1 MKFKKIAAA
10 TMAGAMAL
18 SLAAC
23 GGSNTASASTAA
35 GAATSEAAADSN
47 TSGEKKLTVTW
58 WGNQTRNERTISTL
72 NLYAEQNPGVT
83 FDPQV
88 AEWADYWNKLATASA
103 GKALP
108 DIIQMDYK
116 YLDQYIKNGLLTD
129 LTPYVEDGTLDVS
142 NIDEGILNTGKG
154 SDGGL
159 YAICIGEN
167 APALV
172 YNKTLLDENGIT
184 VKDNMTVDEFK
195 ALCKEVYEKT
205 GYKSNY
211 YYNQGENNL
220 EYVLRANDITL
231 FENGKLGA
239 ASADDF
245 NQYFGVFEDGIKEGW
260 MLSASSFAE
269 RNIGTIEQDP
279 LVYGSDPANRSW
291 CTFLWTNSLSA
302 IQAAAPE
309 GMELGITTWPSD
321 DAKKSNYL
329 KPGQFFCVS
338 SDSKD
343 PVEAAKVI
351 DFFTNSVD
359 ANKIL
364 LAERGVPASTVVADA
379 IAPDLDAGT
388 QSGMTFIK
396 NVIAPNCSQIMDALA
411 GYSNPTIKYGWQHA
425 QTLPRVIT
433 EKNGILYQMPV
444 KEIEQLR
451 MSSFSVEESAKLLL
465 PCELALQNP
474 DNSSFDLMLGT
485 GLHFAFEQNDSV
497 LRLYFT
503 DETGSGRTERKAK
516 VKGVKNVRLW
526 IDTSSVEIF
535 VNDGAVVFSTRF
547 YPDSDKIE
555 LYVRADHPCAI
566 TGWNL
571 KPITME
577 RGQIYV

>member
-10 TMAGAMAL
+10 TMVGAMAL

-23 GGSNTASASTAA
+23 GGSNTASTSTAA
-35 GAATSEAAADSN
+35 GAVTSEAAADSN

-72 NLYAEQNPGVT
+72 NLYAEQNAGVT

-142 NIDEGILNTGKG
+142 NIDEGILNAGKG

-302 IQAAAPE
+302 IKAAAPE

-388 QSGMTFIK
+388 QSGMAFIK
-396 NVIAPNCSQIMDALA
+396 NVIAPNCSQINAAPPEGTSEAINLL
-411 GYSNPTIKYGWQHA
+411 KQ
-425 QTLPRVIT
+425 L
-433 EKNGILYQMPV
+433 E
-444 KEIEQLR
+444 EQL
-451 MSSFSVEESAKLLL
+451 
-465 PCELALQNP
+465 C
-474 DNSSFDLMLGT
+474 
-485 GLHFAFEQNDSV
+485 
-497 LRLYFT
+497 Y
-503 DETGSGRTERKAK
+503 
-516 VKGVKNVRLW
+516 
-526 IDTSSVEIF
+526 
-535 VNDGAVVFSTRF
+535 
-547 YPDSDKIE
+547 
-555 LYVRADHPCAI
+555 
-566 TGWNL
+566 
-571 KPITME
+571 
-577 RGQIYV
+577 GQITAQEASEQFFTQGNAFLAAKAG

>member
-10 TMAGAMAL
+10 TMVGAMAL

-23 GGSNTASASTAA
+23 GGSNTASTSTAA
-35 GAATSEAAADSN
+35 GAVTSEAAADSN

-72 NLYAEQNPGVT
+72 NLYAEQNAGVT

-142 NIDEGILNTGKG
+142 NIDEGILNAGKG

-220 EYVLRANDITL
+220 EYVLRAKDITL

-302 IQAAAPE
+302 IKAAAPE

-379 IAPDLDAGT
+379 IAPGLDAGT
-388 QSGMTFIK
+388 QSGMAFIK
-396 NVIAPNCSQIMDALA
+396 NVIAPNCSQINAAPPEGTSEVVNLL
-411 GYSNPTIKYGWQHA
+411 KQ
-425 QTLPRVIT
+425 L
-433 EKNGILYQMPV
+433 E
-444 KEIEQLR
+444 EQL
-451 MSSFSVEESAKLLL
+451 
-465 PCELALQNP
+465 C
-474 DNSSFDLMLGT
+474 
-485 GLHFAFEQNDSV
+485 
-497 LRLYFT
+497 Y
-503 DETGSGRTERKAK
+503 
-516 VKGVKNVRLW
+516 
-526 IDTSSVEIF
+526 
-535 VNDGAVVFSTRF
+535 
-547 YPDSDKIE
+547 
-555 LYVRADHPCAI
+555 
-566 TGWNL
+566 
-571 KPITME
+571 
-577 RGQIYV
+577 GQITAQEASEQFFTQGNAFLAAKAG

>member
-35 GAATSEAAADSN
+35 STTTSEVAADSN

-72 NLYAEQNPGVT
+72 NLYAEQNAGVT

-220 EYVLRANDITL
+220 EYVLRAKDITL

-302 IQAAAPE
+302 IKAAAPE

-388 QSGMTFIK
+388 QSGMAFIK
-396 NVIAPNCSQIMDALA
+396 NVIAPNCSQINAAPPEGTSEVVNLL
-411 GYSNPTIKYGWQHA
+411 KQ
-425 QTLPRVIT
+425 L
-433 EKNGILYQMPV
+433 E
-444 KEIEQLR
+444 EQL
-451 MSSFSVEESAKLLL
+451 
-465 PCELALQNP
+465 C
-474 DNSSFDLMLGT
+474 
-485 GLHFAFEQNDSV
+485 
-497 LRLYFT
+497 Y
-503 DETGSGRTERKAK
+503 
-516 VKGVKNVRLW
+516 
-526 IDTSSVEIF
+526 
-535 VNDGAVVFSTRF
+535 
-547 YPDSDKIE
+547 
-555 LYVRADHPCAI
+555 
-566 TGWNL
+566 
-571 KPITME
+571 
-577 RGQIYV
+577 GQITAQEASEQFFTQGNAFLAAKAG

>member
-10 TMAGAMAL
+10 TMVGAMAL

-23 GGSNTASASTAA
+23 GGSNTASTSTAA
-35 GAATSEAAADSN
+35 GATTSEAAADSN

-72 NLYAEQNPGVT
+72 NLYAEQNAGVT

-142 NIDEGILNTGKG
+142 NIDEGILNAGKG

-220 EYVLRANDITL
+220 EYVLRAKDITL

-302 IQAAAPE
+302 IKAAAPE

-396 NVIAPNCSQIMDALA
+396 NVIAPNCSQINAAPPEGTSEVVNLL
-411 GYSNPTIKYGWQHA
+411 KQ
-425 QTLPRVIT
+425 L
-433 EKNGILYQMPV
+433 E
-444 KEIEQLR
+444 EQL
-451 MSSFSVEESAKLLL
+451 
-465 PCELALQNP
+465 C
-474 DNSSFDLMLGT
+474 
-485 GLHFAFEQNDSV
+485 
-497 LRLYFT
+497 Y
-503 DETGSGRTERKAK
+503 
-516 VKGVKNVRLW
+516 
-526 IDTSSVEIF
+526 
-535 VNDGAVVFSTRF
+535 
-547 YPDSDKIE
+547 
-555 LYVRADHPCAI
+555 
-566 TGWNL
+566 
-571 KPITME
+571 
-577 RGQIYV
+577 GQITAQEASEQFFTQGNAFLAAKAG

>member
-10 TMAGAMAL
+10 TMVGAMAL

-23 GGSNTASASTAA
+23 GGSNTASTSTAA
-35 GAATSEAAADSN
+35 GAVTSEAAADSN

-72 NLYAEQNPGVT
+72 NLYAEQNAGVT

-142 NIDEGILNTGKG
+142 NIDEGILNAGKG

-220 EYVLRANDITL
+220 EYVLRAKDITL

-302 IQAAAPE
+302 IKAAAPE

-388 QSGMTFIK
+388 QSGMAFIK
-396 NVIAPNCSQIMDALA
+396 NVIAPNCSQINAAPPEGTSEAINLL
-411 GYSNPTIKYGWQHA
+411 KQ
-425 QTLPRVIT
+425 L
-433 EKNGILYQMPV
+433 E
-444 KEIEQLR
+444 EQL
-451 MSSFSVEESAKLLL
+451 
-465 PCELALQNP
+465 C
-474 DNSSFDLMLGT
+474 
-485 GLHFAFEQNDSV
+485 
-497 LRLYFT
+497 Y
-503 DETGSGRTERKAK
+503 
-516 VKGVKNVRLW
+516 
-526 IDTSSVEIF
+526 
-535 VNDGAVVFSTRF
+535 
-547 YPDSDKIE
+547 
-555 LYVRADHPCAI
+555 
-566 TGWNL
+566 
-571 KPITME
+571 
-577 RGQIYV
+577 GQITAQEASEQFFTQGNAFLAAKAG

>member
-10 TMAGAMAL
+10 TMVGAMAL

-23 GGSNTASASTAA
+23 GGSNTASTSTAA
-35 GAATSEAAADSN
+35 GAVTSEAAADSN

-72 NLYAEQNPGVT
+72 NLYAEQNAGVT

-142 NIDEGILNTGKG
+142 NIDEGILNAGKG

-220 EYVLRANDITL
+220 EYVLRAKDITL

-302 IQAAAPE
+302 IKAAAPE

-396 NVIAPNCSQIMDALA
+396 NVIAPNCSQINAAPPEGTSEVVNLL
-411 GYSNPTIKYGWQHA
+411 KQ
-425 QTLPRVIT
+425 L
-433 EKNGILYQMPV
+433 E
-444 KEIEQLR
+444 EQL
-451 MSSFSVEESAKLLL
+451 
-465 PCELALQNP
+465 C
-474 DNSSFDLMLGT
+474 
-485 GLHFAFEQNDSV
+485 
-497 LRLYFT
+497 Y
-503 DETGSGRTERKAK
+503 
-516 VKGVKNVRLW
+516 
-526 IDTSSVEIF
+526 
-535 VNDGAVVFSTRF
+535 
-547 YPDSDKIE
+547 
-555 LYVRADHPCAI
+555 
-566 TGWNL
+566 
-571 KPITME
+571 
-577 RGQIYV
+577 GQITAQEASEQFFTQGNAFLAAKAG

>member
-1 MKFKKIAAA
+1 MKLKKITAAA
-10 TMAGAMAL
+10 LAGAMAL

-23 GGSNTASASTAA
+23 GSSNSAAASTADA
-35 GAATSEAAADSN
+35 SSTAESTTSE
-47 TSGEKKLTVTW
+47 TSGDKKLTVTW
-58 WGNQTRNERTISTL
+58 WGNQTRNERTIATL
-72 NLYAEQNPGVT
+72 DLYAEQNSGVT

-129 LTPYVEDGTLDVS
+129 LTSYVEDGTLDVS

-154 SDGGL
+154 ADGGL

-220 EYVLRANDITL
+220 EYVLRAKDITL
-231 FENGKLGA
+231 FEDGKLGA

-260 MLSASSFAE
+260 MLPASSFAE

-302 IQAAAPE
+302 IQAAAPDS
-309 GMELGITTWPSD
+309 MELGITTWPSD
-321 DAKKSNYL
+321 NTQKSNYL

-343 PVEAAKVI
+343 PAEAAKVI
-351 DFFTNSVD
+351 NFFTNSVD

-364 LAERGVPASTVVADA
+364 LAERGVPASTEVADA
-379 IAPDLDAGT
+379 IAPELDEGT
-388 QSGMTFIK
+388 QKGMTFIK
-396 NVIAPNCSQIMDALA
+396 DVIAPNCSQINVAPPEGTSEAINLL
-411 GYSNPTIKYGWQHA
+411 KQ
-425 QTLPRVIT
+425 L
-433 EKNGILYQMPV
+433 E
-444 KEIEQLR
+444 EQL
-451 MSSFSVEESAKLLL
+451 
-465 PCELALQNP
+465 C
-474 DNSSFDLMLGT
+474 
-485 GLHFAFEQNDSV
+485 
-497 LRLYFT
+497 Y
-503 DETGSGRTERKAK
+503 
-516 VKGVKNVRLW
+516 
-526 IDTSSVEIF
+526 
-535 VNDGAVVFSTRF
+535 
-547 YPDSDKIE
+547 
-555 LYVRADHPCAI
+555 
-566 TGWNL
+566 
-571 KPITME
+571 
-577 RGQIYV
+577 GQITAQEASEQFFTQGNAFLAAKAG

>member
-72 NLYAEQNPGVT
+72 NLYAEQNPGVA

-220 EYVLRANDITL
+220 EYVLRAKDITL

-321 DAKKSNYL
+321 DSKKSNYL

-351 DFFTNSVD
+351 NFFTNSVD

-396 NVIAPNCSQIMDALA
+396 NVIAPNCSQINAAPPEGTSEAINLL
-411 GYSNPTIKYGWQHA
+411 KQ
-425 QTLPRVIT
+425 L
-433 EKNGILYQMPV
+433 E
-444 KEIEQLR
+444 EQL
-451 MSSFSVEESAKLLL
+451 
-465 PCELALQNP
+465 C
-474 DNSSFDLMLGT
+474 
-485 GLHFAFEQNDSV
+485 
-497 LRLYFT
+497 Y
-503 DETGSGRTERKAK
+503 
-516 VKGVKNVRLW
+516 
-526 IDTSSVEIF
+526 
-535 VNDGAVVFSTRF
+535 
-547 YPDSDKIE
+547 
-555 LYVRADHPCAI
+555 
-566 TGWNL
+566 
-571 KPITME
+571 
-577 RGQIYV
+577 GQITAQEASEQFFTQGNAFLAAKAG

>member
-23 GGSNTASASTAA
+23 GGSNTASTSTAA
-35 GAATSEAAADSN
+35 GAVTSEAAADSN

-72 NLYAEQNPGVT
+72 NLYAEQNPGVA

-108 DIIQMDYK
+108 DVIQMDYK

-351 DFFTNSVD
+351 NFFTNSVD

-396 NVIAPNCSQIMDALA
+396 NVIAPNCSQINAAPPEGTSEAINLL
-411 GYSNPTIKYGWQHA
+411 KQ
-425 QTLPRVIT
+425 L
-433 EKNGILYQMPV
+433 E
-444 KEIEQLR
+444 EQL
-451 MSSFSVEESAKLLL
+451 
-465 PCELALQNP
+465 C
-474 DNSSFDLMLGT
+474 
-485 GLHFAFEQNDSV
+485 
-497 LRLYFT
+497 Y
-503 DETGSGRTERKAK
+503 
-516 VKGVKNVRLW
+516 
-526 IDTSSVEIF
+526 
-535 VNDGAVVFSTRF
+535 
-547 YPDSDKIE
+547 
-555 LYVRADHPCAI
+555 
-566 TGWNL
+566 
-571 KPITME
+571 
-577 RGQIYV
+577 GQITAQEASEQFFTQGNAFLAAKAG

>member
-10 TMAGAMAL
+10 TMVGAMAL

-23 GGSNTASASTAA
+23 GGSNTASTSTAA
-35 GAATSEAAADSN
+35 GAVTSEAAADSN

-72 NLYAEQNPGVT
+72 NLYAEQNAGVT

-142 NIDEGILNTGKG
+142 NIDEGILNAGKG

-220 EYVLRANDITL
+220 EYVLRAKDITL

-379 IAPDLDAGT
+379 IAPDLDAGI

-396 NVIAPNCSQIMDALA
+396 NVIAPNCSQINAAPPEGTSEAINLL
-411 GYSNPTIKYGWQHA
+411 KQ
-425 QTLPRVIT
+425 L
-433 EKNGILYQMPV
+433 E
-444 KEIEQLR
+444 EQL
-451 MSSFSVEESAKLLL
+451 
-465 PCELALQNP
+465 C
-474 DNSSFDLMLGT
+474 
-485 GLHFAFEQNDSV
+485 
-497 LRLYFT
+497 Y
-503 DETGSGRTERKAK
+503 
-516 VKGVKNVRLW
+516 
-526 IDTSSVEIF
+526 
-535 VNDGAVVFSTRF
+535 
-547 YPDSDKIE
+547 
-555 LYVRADHPCAI
+555 
-566 TGWNL
+566 
-571 KPITME
+571 
-577 RGQIYV
+577 GQITAQEASEQFFTQGNAFLAAKAG

>member
-1 MKFKKIAAA
+1 MKFEKIAAA

-72 NLYAEQNPGVT
+72 NLYAEQNPGVA

-321 DAKKSNYL
+321 DSKKSNYL

-351 DFFTNSVD
+351 NFFTNSVD

-396 NVIAPNCSQIMDALA
+396 NVIAPNCSQINAAPPEGTSEAINLL
-411 GYSNPTIKYGWQHA
+411 KQ
-425 QTLPRVIT
+425 L
-433 EKNGILYQMPV
+433 E
-444 KEIEQLR
+444 EQL
-451 MSSFSVEESAKLLL
+451 
-465 PCELALQNP
+465 C
-474 DNSSFDLMLGT
+474 
-485 GLHFAFEQNDSV
+485 
-497 LRLYFT
+497 Y
-503 DETGSGRTERKAK
+503 
-516 VKGVKNVRLW
+516 
-526 IDTSSVEIF
+526 
-535 VNDGAVVFSTRF
+535 
-547 YPDSDKIE
+547 
-555 LYVRADHPCAI
+555 
-566 TGWNL
+566 
-571 KPITME
+571 
-577 RGQIYV
+577 GQITAQEASEQFFTQGNAFLAAKAG

>member
-1 MKFKKIAAA
+1 MKFKKIAAT

-35 GAATSEAAADSN
+35 GVATSEAAADSN

-108 DIIQMDYK
+108 DVIQMDYK

-220 EYVLRANDITL
+220 EYVLRAKDITL

-396 NVIAPNCSQIMDALA
+396 NVIAPNCSQINVAPPEGTSEAINLL
-411 GYSNPTIKYGWQHA
+411 KQ
-425 QTLPRVIT
+425 L
-433 EKNGILYQMPV
+433 E
-444 KEIEQLR
+444 EQL
-451 MSSFSVEESAKLLL
+451 
-465 PCELALQNP
+465 C
-474 DNSSFDLMLGT
+474 
-485 GLHFAFEQNDSV
+485 
-497 LRLYFT
+497 Y
-503 DETGSGRTERKAK
+503 
-516 VKGVKNVRLW
+516 
-526 IDTSSVEIF
+526 
-535 VNDGAVVFSTRF
+535 
-547 YPDSDKIE
+547 
-555 LYVRADHPCAI
+555 
-566 TGWNL
+566 
-571 KPITME
+571 
-577 RGQIYV
+577 GQITAQEASEQFFTQGNAFLAAKAG

>member
-10 TMAGAMAL
+10 AMAGAMAL

-72 NLYAEQNPGVT
+72 NLYAEQNPGVA

-108 DIIQMDYK
+108 DVIQMDYK

-321 DAKKSNYL
+321 DSKKSNYL

-351 DFFTNSVD
+351 NFFTNSVD

-396 NVIAPNCSQIMDALA
+396 NVIAPNCSQINAAPPEGTSEAINLL
-411 GYSNPTIKYGWQHA
+411 KQ
-425 QTLPRVIT
+425 L
-433 EKNGILYQMPV
+433 E
-444 KEIEQLR
+444 EQL
-451 MSSFSVEESAKLLL
+451 
-465 PCELALQNP
+465 C
-474 DNSSFDLMLGT
+474 
-485 GLHFAFEQNDSV
+485 
-497 LRLYFT
+497 Y
-503 DETGSGRTERKAK
+503 
-516 VKGVKNVRLW
+516 
-526 IDTSSVEIF
+526 
-535 VNDGAVVFSTRF
+535 
-547 YPDSDKIE
+547 
-555 LYVRADHPCAI
+555 
-566 TGWNL
+566 
-571 KPITME
+571 
-577 RGQIYV
+577 GQITAQEASEQFFTQGNAFLAAKAG

>member
-23 GGSNTASASTAA
+23 GGSNTASTSTVAD
-35 GAATSEAAADSN
+35 AATSEAAADSN

-72 NLYAEQNPGVT
+72 NLYAEQNAGVT

-142 NIDEGILNTGKG
+142 NIDEGILNAGKG

-220 EYVLRANDITL
+220 EYVLRAKDITL

-302 IQAAAPE
+302 IKAAAPE

-343 PVEAAKVI
+343 PVESAKVI

-388 QSGMTFIK
+388 QSGMAFIK
-396 NVIAPNCSQIMDALA
+396 NVIAPNCSQINVAPPEGTSEVVNLL
-411 GYSNPTIKYGWQHA
+411 KQ
-425 QTLPRVIT
+425 L
-433 EKNGILYQMPV
+433 E
-444 KEIEQLR
+444 EQL
-451 MSSFSVEESAKLLL
+451 
-465 PCELALQNP
+465 C
-474 DNSSFDLMLGT
+474 
-485 GLHFAFEQNDSV
+485 
-497 LRLYFT
+497 Y
-503 DETGSGRTERKAK
+503 
-516 VKGVKNVRLW
+516 
-526 IDTSSVEIF
+526 
-535 VNDGAVVFSTRF
+535 
-547 YPDSDKIE
+547 
-555 LYVRADHPCAI
+555 
-566 TGWNL
+566 
-571 KPITME
+571 
-577 RGQIYV
+577 GQITAQEASEQFFTQGNAFLAAKAG

>member
-23 GGSNTASASTAA
+23 GGSNTASASSAA
-35 GAATSEAAADSN
+35 GAAASEAAADSN

-72 NLYAEQNPGVT
+72 NLYAEQNAGVT

-142 NIDEGILNTGKG
+142 NIDEGILNAGKG

-220 EYVLRANDITL
+220 EYVLRAKDITL

-302 IQAAAPE
+302 IKAAAPE

-396 NVIAPNCSQIMDALA
+396 NVIAPNCSQINAAPPEGTSEVVNLL
-411 GYSNPTIKYGWQHA
+411 KQ
-425 QTLPRVIT
+425 L
-433 EKNGILYQMPV
+433 E
-444 KEIEQLR
+444 EQL
-451 MSSFSVEESAKLLL
+451 
-465 PCELALQNP
+465 C
-474 DNSSFDLMLGT
+474 
-485 GLHFAFEQNDSV
+485 
-497 LRLYFT
+497 Y
-503 DETGSGRTERKAK
+503 
-516 VKGVKNVRLW
+516 
-526 IDTSSVEIF
+526 
-535 VNDGAVVFSTRF
+535 
-547 YPDSDKIE
+547 
-555 LYVRADHPCAI
+555 
-566 TGWNL
+566 
-571 KPITME
+571 
-577 RGQIYV
+577 GQITAQEASEQFFTQGNAFLAAKAG

>member
-10 TMAGAMAL
+10 TMVGAMAL

-23 GGSNTASASTAA
+23 GGSNTASTSTAA
-35 GAATSEAAADSN
+35 GAVTSEAAADSN

-72 NLYAEQNPGVT
+72 NLYAEQNAGVT

-142 NIDEGILNTGKG
+142 NIDEGILNAGKG

-220 EYVLRANDITL
+220 EYVLRAKDITL

-302 IQAAAPE
+302 IKAAAPE

-379 IAPDLDAGT
+379 IAPDLDAGI

-396 NVIAPNCSQIMDALA
+396 NVIAPNCSQINAAPPEGTSEAINLL
-411 GYSNPTIKYGWQHA
+411 KQ
-425 QTLPRVIT
+425 L
-433 EKNGILYQMPV
+433 E
-444 KEIEQLR
+444 EQL
-451 MSSFSVEESAKLLL
+451 
-465 PCELALQNP
+465 C
-474 DNSSFDLMLGT
+474 
-485 GLHFAFEQNDSV
+485 
-497 LRLYFT
+497 Y
-503 DETGSGRTERKAK
+503 
-516 VKGVKNVRLW
+516 
-526 IDTSSVEIF
+526 
-535 VNDGAVVFSTRF
+535 
-547 YPDSDKIE
+547 
-555 LYVRADHPCAI
+555 
-566 TGWNL
+566 
-571 KPITME
+571 
-577 RGQIYV
+577 GQITAQEASEQFFTQGNAFLAAKAG